1 MRKRKAKLIT
11 PFIMLSAGLVTSLAM
26 YLKHYPLT
34 KMLLILLIVLVVFY
48 FVGDTFRFV
57 YEKFRPEELEN
68 DEGDD
73 VNGKEIIADDDV
85 EEEYHPQED
94 EEFAATYVNEQ
105 DMQQMEFEGMDE
117 VDSDEDATGET
128 SEDDFQEEEYMDS
141 EEFEES

>member
-1 MRKRKAKLIT
+1 
-11 PFIMLSAGLVTSLAM
+11 MLSAGLVTSLAM